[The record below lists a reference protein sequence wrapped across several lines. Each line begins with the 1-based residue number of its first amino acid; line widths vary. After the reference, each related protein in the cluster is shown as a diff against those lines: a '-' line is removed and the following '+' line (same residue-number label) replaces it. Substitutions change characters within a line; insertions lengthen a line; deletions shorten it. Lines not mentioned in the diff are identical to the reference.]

1 VSAALACAPLLAAH
15 ARAADP
21 TPERY
26 TYLAHPRQDDSP
38 DKREVTTAEIVTR
51 ETGTIY
57 RYDIRTVERRE
68 TGWIATGPAAVF
80 RAAWR
85 EVWEDGVLEE
95 ADTLYV
101 EGARL
106 VVERRTGGKVRV
118 KAIDLPA
125 DKPVAVDASA
135 LLFFRQ
141 LPLESL
147 EKREVFMVDFS
158 QHTVNV
164 DVRSRG
170 LETVVVPAGT
180 FGCYHL
186 EVTVKVFVFRPKIH
200 FWVTVEPPHF
210 LVQHRG
216 KRGPFTPTFTT
227 VLTGIGEIRGIGA
240 TGGGE

>member
-1 VSAALACAPLLAAH
+1 MSAALACAPLLAAH
-15 ARAADP
+15 AHAAELA
-21 TPERY
+21 PERY

-51 ETGTIY
+51 EAETIY
-57 RYDIRTVERRE
+57 RYDIRAADWRE
-68 TGWIATGPAAVF
+68 TGWIATGPGAVF

-85 EVWEDGVLEE
+85 EVWEDGALEE

-106 VVERRTGGKVRV
+106 VVERRTGGEVRV

-125 DKPVAVDASA
+125 GKPVAVDASA

-141 LPLESL
+141 LPLESP
-147 EKREVFMVDFS
+147 EKHEVFMVDFS

-200 FWVTVEPPHF
+200 FWVTAEPPHF
-210 LVQHRG
+210 LVRHQG
-216 KRGPFTPTFTT
+216 KRGPFTASFTT
-227 VLTGIGEIRGIGA
+227 ELTEIGGIGA
-240 TGGGE
+240 TGGDE